1 VRVFGTAF
9 SVVPRSGD
17 HRGLKNLDI
26 KNRLRKARHEG
37 HFVGLIDSLAKLRY
51 EAKNLRSYLHK
62 GEVIAALRER
72 RYGADPGNWV
82 EFALQAGSG
91 FLQPMQS
98 KHEITRLIERVLEM
112 QPKAVL
118 EIGTARGGTLFLFC
132 RSAAPDAEIV
142 SLDLPYGRN
151 GGGFP
156 KWKAPIYQLF
166 AEPDQKLILIRANSH
181 MAESRELVEGAVSGR
196 KFDVIMIDA
205 DHSYEGAKRDFE
217 LYSSLVSDRG
227 IVVLH
232 DILPNR
238 FDPEINVHKL
248 WEEISPNNQCE
259 EIVADYRQ
267 GNLGIGVITG
277 LGERS

>member
-1 VRVFGTAF
+1 
-9 SVVPRSGD
+9 
-17 HRGLKNLDI
+17 
-26 KNRLRKARHEG
+26 
-37 HFVGLIDSLAKLRY
+37 
-51 EAKNLRSYLHK
+51 
-62 GEVIAALRER
+62 
-72 RYGADPGNWV
+72 
-82 EFALQAGSG
+82 
-91 FLQPMQS
+91 M
-98 KHEITRLIERVLEM
+98 
-112 QPKAVL
+112 
-118 EIGTARGGTLFLFC
+118 FLFC

-156 KWKAPIYQLF
+156 KWKEPIYHLF
-166 AEPDQKLILIRANSH
+166 AEPGQKLTLIRANSH
-181 MAESRELVEGAVSGR
+181 LAQSRELVERAVGGR

-217 LYSSLVSDRG
+217 LYSPLVSEQG

-238 FDPEINVHKL
+238 FDPEINVHRL
-248 WEEISPNNQCE
+248 WEEISANNQCE

-277 LGERS
+277 FGKQRYASTAN

>member
-1 VRVFGTAF
+1 
-9 SVVPRSGD
+9 
-17 HRGLKNLDI
+17 
-26 KNRLRKARHEG
+26 
-37 HFVGLIDSLAKLRY
+37 
-51 EAKNLRSYLHK
+51 
-62 GEVIAALRER
+62 
-72 RYGADPGNWV
+72 
-82 EFALQAGSG
+82 
-91 FLQPMQS
+91 MQNQ
-98 KHEITRLIERVLEM
+98 HEITRLIEKLLEM
-112 QPKAVL
+112 QPKTVL
-118 EIGTARGGTLFLFC
+118 EVGTARGGTLFLFC

-156 KWKAPIYQLF
+156 KWKEPIYHLF
-166 AEPDQKLILIRANSH
+166 AEPGQKLTLIRANSH
-181 MAESRELVEGAVSGR
+181 LAQSRELVERAVGGR

-217 LYSSLVSDRG
+217 LYSPLVSEQG

-238 FDPEINVHKL
+238 FDPEINVHRL
-248 WEEISPNNQCE
+248 WEEISANNQCE

-277 LGERS
+277 FGKQRYASTAN